1 MENGKN
7 RELLTL
13 NSGDMAMPYEWSIG
27 LYGSRFFQEIREKR
41 RFLGIRCPKCQKVLV
56 PPRRIC
62 GPCFQKLDELV
73 ELVSCPVGLI
83 KIDVEGAEYAVLEGA
98 TRVLAECRPL
108 FYVEVGAE
116 QNADVTAV
124 FQRLKY
130 RLYDGDSDDEVE
142 LTQCAFNTLAVPRES
157 TRTNRC

>member
-1 MENGKN
+1 MENGKS

-13 NSGDMAMPYEWSIG
+13 NSGDLAMPYEWSIG

-73 ELVSCPVGLI
+73 ELSDQGTIKAFSVVNYPFIDPATGRQRPIPYTYGYINLDGSDNIFSHLINEIDESKIKVGM
-83 KIDVEGAEYAVLEGA
+83 KV
-98 TRVLAECRPL
+98 R
-108 FYVEVGAE
+108 
-116 QNADVTAV
+116 AV
-124 FQRLKY
+124 FKDQAEMEGNIQDIRY
-130 RLYDGDSDDEVE
+130 FEIIRY
-142 LTQCAFNTLAVPRES
+142 
-157 TRTNRC
+157 